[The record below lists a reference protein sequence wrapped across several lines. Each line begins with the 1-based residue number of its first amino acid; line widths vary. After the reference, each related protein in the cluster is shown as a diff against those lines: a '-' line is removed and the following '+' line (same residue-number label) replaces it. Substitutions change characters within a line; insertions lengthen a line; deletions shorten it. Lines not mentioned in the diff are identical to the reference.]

1 MNLNDVESGGDNAN
15 KSTEIW
21 ILRVSNIDNNESIG
35 DKHTAACKL
44 GDTA

>member
-15 KSTEIW
+15 KSMEIW
-21 ILRVSNIDNNESIG
+21 ILRVSNIGNNDSKG